1 MRPKWQILLIIFL
14 FLFVPISVLAD
25 DLEITGSDVAI
36 RSLPGT
42 NGKVLARKSHG
53 ATFPLRINFLIKV
66 DVLPDGIKSIM
77 MVKKPMFALHMVEL

>member
-1 MRPKWQILLIIFL
+1 MFDIMVLNTGKVGFFMRPKWQILLIIFL

-25 DLEITGSDVAI
+25 ELEITGSDVAI

-53 ATFPLRINFLIKV
+53 ATFPLLSENKFS
-66 DVLPDGIKSIM
+66 DQGGCPAGW
-77 MVKKPMFALHMVEL
+77 